1 MKFEIRAKAEGSRA
15 RTGTITTAHNTIDTP
30 VFMPVGTR
38 GAVRTQTLGQ
48 LESLGASIILSN
60 TYHLLVRPGIE
71 VFERLGGLHSWMG
84 WTKSIL
90 TDSGGFQI
98 FSLPHAR
105 SMGEDGAE
113 FRSYADGTKLLLT
126 PERSIAMQQAIGSDI
141 MMVLDQCIDS
151 TSSREQAQLAMELTH
166 RWARRSLAARDA
178 GTPAS
183 ASSQALFAIIQ
194 GACFPELRRASADA
208 LTSMQGFDGFAIGG
222 LAVGETRAQREDTT
236 EMTAQWLPEAQ
247 PRYLMGVGTP
257 LDLLEGVH
265 RGVDMFDCILPT
277 AWAQQGVVFTSH
289 GKVDVK
295 RGVHKL
301 AEQSLD
307 RGCDCEACTRYSR
320 SYLHHLIKAREPL
333 GWQLLAFHNL
343 RFYLRLMQEIR
354 AQISGGTFAAFHRQQ
369 REILALPDQDNPPAR
384 RPAPKPQRPTTRGQF
399 RVHTSPAG
407 FSSIQH
413 LPSGEVMHAA
423 NHPDVEAERVY
434 VEQSVLIAGA
444 LASPAPLVVWDV
456 GLGAAHNAMALVR
469 KLDSHPGHA
478 GVSIISF
485 ERDLDAFRLAL
496 SLQRAFPHLR
506 HPAPHI
512 LAHAGSYQ
520 REGLTWTLRQGDFL
534 EQLATAPPPDVIFF
548 DPFSSKVDTAM
559 WSLETFR
566 RLFGH
571 LDRAAELFTYRSSTA
586 LRSSLLAA
594 GFHVARGI
602 ASIPKSETTIALKI
616 AGDVDFSRHVFLGQ
630 EWLDKR
636 ARSTARFSADVAPE
650 HHLQLEQVIRSHAQ
664 FGS

>member
-1 MKFEIRAKAEGSRA
+1 MLEIRTKADGSRA
-15 RTGTITTAHNTIDTP
+15 RTGTITTAHNRIETP

-38 GAVRTQTLGQ
+38 GSVRTQTLAQ
-48 LESLGASIILSN
+48 LERLGASIILSN

-71 VFERLGGLHSWMG
+71 VFERLGGLHRWMG
-84 WTKSIL
+84 WKQSIL

-126 PERSIAMQQAIGSDI
+126 PERSIAMQRAIGSDI

-151 TSSREQAQLAMELTH
+151 TSSREEAQRAMELTH
-166 RWARRSLAARDA
+166 RWARRSLAARA
-178 GTPAS
+178 GS
-183 ASSQALFAIIQ
+183 EQALFAIVQ
-194 GACFPELRRASADA
+194 GACFEDLRRASAEA

-222 LAVGETRAQREDTT
+222 LAVGESRAQREDMT
-236 EMTAQWLPEAQ
+236 ELTAQLLPEAM

-265 RGVDMFDCILPT
+265 RGIDMFDCILPT

-289 GKVDVK
+289 GRIDLK
-295 RGVHKL
+295 RSVHKL
-301 AEQSLD
+301 AEQPLD
-307 RGCDCEACTRYSR
+307 RSCDCEACALYSR

-343 RFYLRLMQEIR
+343 RFYLELMTEIR
-354 AQISGGTFAAFHRQQ
+354 AQIDRGTFAAFHAKQRQ
-369 REILALPDQDNPPAR
+369 ILALTDQDNPPAK
-384 RPAPKPQRPTTRGQF
+384 RPTPKPVRPTTRGQF
-399 RVHTSPAG
+399 RVHQSSLG

-434 VEQSVLIAGA
+434 VEQSIAIEQA
-444 LASPAPLVVWDV
+444 LAPSGRPLVVWDV
-456 GLGAAHNAMALVR
+456 GLGAAHNAMALIR
-469 KLDSHPGHA
+469 KLDSSPHHA
-478 GVSIISF
+478 PISIVSF
-485 ERDLDAFRLAL
+485 ERDLDAFQLAL
-496 SLQRAFPHLR
+496 SLQRSFPHLR
-506 HPAPHI
+506 HAAPHI
-512 LAHAGSYQ
+512 LANAGNFR
-520 REGLTWTLRQGDFL
+520 REGLEWRVCQGDFL
-534 EQLATAPPPDVIFF
+534 TTFVTAPQPDVIFY
-548 DPFSSKVDTAM
+548 DPFSSHVDAEM

-566 RLFGH
+566 RLFAH
-571 LDRAAELFTYRSSTA
+571 LAGSVELFTYRSSTA

-594 GFHVARGI
+594 GFHVAHGV
-602 ASIPKSETTIALKI
+602 ASHPKPETTIALKL
-616 AGDVDFSRHVFLGQ
+616 AGGVDFSRHAFLGR

-636 ARSTARFSADVAPE
+636 ARSSARFSADVAPE
-650 HHLQLEQVIRSHAQ
+650 HHQQLEQMIRSHAQ
-664 FGS
+664 FCS